1 MAVFA
6 PQVRRD
12 GTSSKPITVS
22 GGSWNFRRNYFRSK
36 IASGDVRATYEDL
49 EHMGT
54 GSGDTLRVRGIVNGL
69 LVAASGTVNAIHATG
84 RVAAAKTVAS
94 DGCVNAIRATLEVA
108 GSTPTPGGC
117 LSALQVDSNIVTGTT
132 LSANSS
138 FIRVTNSD
146 AGKLTNLF
154 NFPAAGAASA
164 YATDLIVANHDTSAP
179 ATFDYAVKVYVTG
192 YGNCWFY
199 LSKDTPN
206 D

>member
-1 MAVFA
+1 VAVYA
-6 PQVRRD
+6 PKVERT
-12 GTSSKPITVS
+12 GTSTKPISVA
-22 GGSWNFRRNYFRSK
+22 GGAWNFKRNYYRSNV
-36 IASGDVRATYEDL
+36 ASGDVRANYEDL
-49 EHMGT
+49 EHLST

-69 LVAASGTVNAIHATG
+69 LVAAGGTVNAIHATG

-164 YATDLIVANHDTSAP
+164 YATDLVVANHDTSAP
-179 ATFDYAVKVYVTG
+179 ATWDYAIKCYLTG
-192 YGNCWFY
+192 YGNVWMY
-199 LSKDTPN
+199 ASKDTPN